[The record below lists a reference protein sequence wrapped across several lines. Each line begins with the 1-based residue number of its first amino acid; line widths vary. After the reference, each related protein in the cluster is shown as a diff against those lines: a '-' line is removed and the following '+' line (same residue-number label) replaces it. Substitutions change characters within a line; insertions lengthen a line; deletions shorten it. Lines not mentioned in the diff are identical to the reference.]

1 MNVNWCYK
9 VEPMA
14 GANENPPLVSYW
26 LAGVGALFGW
36 NESVLHAA
44 MLVPALLAVAGVWL
58 LARVLGAPPRL
69 AGLALLAMPGFL
81 VSSTTL
87 MADVL
92 AMALWTWAVLAW
104 VRGLQRER
112 MGWLAAGAVLAGLC
126 LLTKYV
132 GLAVVPLLF
141 AYTVLKSRRLDP
153 RILLLGVPLVL
164 AFVYRAQMLARYG
177 VDPFT
182 AVGSYSL
189 KVREA
194 AKASALELPWLGLA
208 YLGGACLPIS
218 RTRDPRAKPHLRS
231 WSTEAAG
238 GVFGSRG
245 AGAFSTTWI
254 LRVRERSTGITWR
267 CQREIGSY
275 CLLPTAASS
284 SLRPM

>member
-1 MNVNWCYK
+1 
-9 VEPMA
+9 MA

-177 VDPFT
+177 VDPLRPSAPT
-182 AVGSYSL
+182 RSRCAKPPRQAHSSSHGSASPTSEGPAFRSRVPAIRARSRTCGRGARKRRAASL
-189 KVREA
+189 VRGE
-194 AKASALELPWLGLA
+194 LGLSV
-208 YLGGACLPIS
+208 L
-218 RTRDPRAKPHLRS
+218 H
-231 WSTEAAG
+231 
-238 GVFGSRG
+238 GS
-245 AGAFSTTWI
+245 
-254 LRVRERSTGITWR
+254 
-267 CQREIGSY
+267 
-275 CLLPTAASS
+275 
-284 SLRPM
+284 